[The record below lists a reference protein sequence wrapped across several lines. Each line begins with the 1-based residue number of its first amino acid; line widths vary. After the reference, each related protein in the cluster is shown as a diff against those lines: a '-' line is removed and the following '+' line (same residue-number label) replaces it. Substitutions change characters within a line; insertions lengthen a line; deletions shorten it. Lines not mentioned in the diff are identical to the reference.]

1 MAKLVS
7 GPLVPIV
14 CMSRKLGAF
23 TERRE
28 LMGVERAVA
37 FVSEVHLF
45 SDSFQDI
52 LFVFG
57 FLCWKCDVPGS
68 RFFVF

>member
-1 MAKLVS
+1 
-7 GPLVPIV
+7 
-14 CMSRKLGAF
+14 
-23 TERRE
+23 
-28 LMGVERAVA
+28 MGVERAVA
-37 FVSEVHLF
+37 FVSKVHLF